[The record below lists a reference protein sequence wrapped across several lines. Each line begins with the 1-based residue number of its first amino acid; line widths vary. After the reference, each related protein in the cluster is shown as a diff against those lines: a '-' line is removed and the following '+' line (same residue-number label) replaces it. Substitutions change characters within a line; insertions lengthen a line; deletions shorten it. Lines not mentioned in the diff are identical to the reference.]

1 MALYRPP
8 SNSNTA
14 KRKNILNRRKWI
26 GIGLAAA
33 LIVAGAGM
41 FVFLY
46 HGNGRNAEL
55 GDDEAPKKIKRVKE
69 ATPVPLAP
77 VQKTVQTEPSKT
89 DPNARP
95 TKVGEVVNGYVLL
108 PSGRMHKRTGVIT
121 NTPAMRPK
129 GKYAIFTRK
138 TDNEIAAYLSMRLGD
153 TLVGTPRYNGRFKR
167 EFLASLKEPIVI
179 TAEDTPEQ
187 VELKNMVIAAR
198 KDLKDAYDRGEDIE
212 QIMLNTRAELQA
224 MMRYKNDLKQQFN
237 KLRREENITDKDV
250 EDLFDACNLMLE
262 KKGIAPMKFGPITRR
277 RMLQSAKKDGE

>member
-8 SNSNTA
+8 IDSNA
-14 KRKNILNRRKWI
+14 EKKKNAQKRRKRLGI
-26 GIGLAAA
+26 GIAAT
-33 LIVAGAGM
+33 LILAGAGM

-46 HGNGRNAEL
+46 LSDGRNVEPEV
-55 GDDEAPKKIKRVKE
+55 DNVPKKSAPVEKPSPASSTPIQN
-69 ATPVPLAP
+69 PVP
-77 VQKTVQTEPSKT
+77 KEPPKP

-129 GKYAIFTRK
+129 GKYAIFSRK
-138 TDNEIAAYLSMRLGD
+138 TDNEIAAYLSLKPGD
-153 TLVGTPRYNGRFKR
+153 TIVGTPHYNGRFAK

-179 TAEDTPEQ
+179 TQEDTPEQ
-187 VELKNMVIAAR
+187 AELKNMVIAAR

-277 RMLQSAKKDGE
+277 RMMQSANKTSE

>member
-8 SNSNTA
+8 IDSNA
-14 KRKNILNRRKWI
+14 EKKKNAQRRRKRLGI
-26 GIGLAAA
+26 GIAAA
-33 LIVAGAGM
+33 LILAGAG
-41 FVFLY
+41 FLAFLY
-46 HGNGRNAEL
+46 LGDGRNVEPN
-55 GDDEAPKKIKRVKE
+55 DDDAPAKTNRVQK
-69 ATPVPLAP
+69 AAPPISAP
-77 VQKTVQTEPSKT
+77 VKKPEQKEPAKP

-129 GKYAIFTRK
+129 GKYAIFSRK
-138 TDNEIAAYLSMRLGD
+138 TDNEIAAYLSLKPGD
-153 TLVGTPRYNGRFKR
+153 TIVGTPHYNGRFAK
-167 EFLASLKEPIVI
+167 EFLASLKEPITI
-179 TAEDTPEQ
+179 SEDDTPEQ
-187 VELKNMVIAAR
+187 IELKNMVIAAR

-277 RMLQSAKKDGE
+277 RMMQSAKSNGE

>member
-8 SNSNTA
+8 SNDNAA
-14 KRKNILNRRKWI
+14 KRKNVQNRRKWI
-26 GIGLAAA
+26 GIGVAAT

-41 FVFLY
+41 LFFLY
-46 HGNGRNAEL
+46 LSDGRNVEPEV
-55 GDDEAPKKIKRVKE
+55 DNVPKKSAPVEKPSP
-69 ATPVPLAP
+69 ATSTSIQNPVP
-77 VQKTVQTEPSKT
+77 KEPPKP

-129 GKYAIFTRK
+129 GKYAIFTRN

-153 TLVGTPRYNGRFKR
+153 TIVGTPRYNGRFKK

-179 TAEDTPEQ
+179 TQEDTPEQ
-187 VELKNMVIAAR
+187 AELKNMVIAAR
-198 KDLKDAYDRGEDIE
+198 NDLKDAYDRGEDIE

>member
-8 SNSNTA
+8 SNDNAA
-14 KRKNILNRRKWI
+14 KRKNVQNRRKWI
-26 GIGLAAA
+26 GIGVAAT

-41 FVFLY
+41 LFFLY
-46 HGNGRNAEL
+46 LSDGRNVEPEV
-55 GDDEAPKKIKRVKE
+55 DNVPKKSAPVEKPSP
-69 ATPVPLAP
+69 ATSTSIQNPVP
-77 VQKTVQTEPSKT
+77 KEPPKP

-108 PSGRMHKRTGVIT
+108 PSGRMHRRTGVIT
-121 NTPAMRPK
+121 NSPAMRPK

-153 TLVGTPRYNGRFKR
+153 TLVGTPRYNGRFKK

-187 VELKNMVIAAR
+187 AELKNMVIAAR

-237 KLRREENITDKDV
+237 KLRREENITDQDV
-250 EDLFDACNLMLE
+250 EDLFDACNQMLE

-277 RMLQSAKKDGE
+277 RMLQSAKKHGE

>member
-8 SNSNTA
+8 ANINA
-14 KRKNILNRRKWI
+14 DKRKNTSRNRRWI
-26 GIGLAAA
+26 GIGVAAA

-46 HGNGRNAEL
+46 LSDGRNVEPEV
-55 GDDEAPKKIKRVKE
+55 DNVPKKSAPVEKPSP
-69 ATPVPLAP
+69 ATSTSIQNPVP
-77 VQKTVQTEPSKT
+77 KEPPKP

-153 TLVGTPRYNGRFKR
+153 TLVGTPRYNGRFKK

-179 TAEDTPEQ
+179 TQEDTPEQ
-187 VELKNMVIAAR
+187 AELKNMVIAAR

-237 KLRREENITDKDV
+237 KLRRGENITDQDV
-250 EDLFDACNLMLE
+250 EDLFDACNQMLE

-277 RMLQSAKKDGE
+277 RMLQSANKTSE